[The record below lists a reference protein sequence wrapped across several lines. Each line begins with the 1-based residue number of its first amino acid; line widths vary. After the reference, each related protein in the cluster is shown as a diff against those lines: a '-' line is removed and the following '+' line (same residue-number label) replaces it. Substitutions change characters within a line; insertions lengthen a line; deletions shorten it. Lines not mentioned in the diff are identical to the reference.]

1 MAVSQVLTLTEV
13 AGSPSVANNTSR
25 VQIKWTSTQ
34 TGTSYNLNTRTAKYW
49 VSINGGAATEYAVS
63 YTLPKGTTTT
73 ILDTTI
79 TVPHRDDGS
88 GTITVATWMDTRIS
102 AGVVEKSQSL
112 TLTTIAR
119 ASAITSAANVTL
131 GNACSVSWTP
141 NSTAFRYKLRFSL
154 GSWNYTTGAIH
165 PNKTSSYTYT
175 GYTIPIADV
184 AKQILNSF
192 TGRMTVT
199 LYTYSNSGATTQ
211 VGSADSETFTVTVPT
226 SEAPIVSMSLSPV
239 HTLPEQFN
247 GLYIQGLSKVKA
259 ALSADALHDATI
271 KYYNMAVE
279 GKTYGADE
287 DYTSG
292 YLTNS
297 GTISVSGHA
306 VDSRDYGGYTP
317 GSVVVIPYANPK
329 IQNVTATRCDASGNP
344 SDGGTYLKI
353 TAKRSYYPVVSNDVQ
368 KNFCE
373 IRYRY
378 KVESDRYYSDWV
390 TILAG
395 DNLSSDEVVTGPLL
409 AGNFLATNTYQVEV
423 QAIDDV
429 GKTATSTIV
438 IPTDKVYWHRDG
450 VHNALGLGK
459 YNEKENA
466 LDSAWDFYMNGNK
479 ITGLPIPV
487 DDTDAVPKAYA
498 APADV
503 QMKRNLN
510 AIGWYKIGIITANMC
525 SVITLTIGG
534 VFQNN
539 QASPAVVDI
548 ATQYNDARIHTILPS
563 TVSNQISHIGVII
576 EGPKQ
581 FGVYAY
587 YNSAKENPVHI
598 NVHPSMGTFQSTDWV
613 ISTVSDGDMAAAVA
627 LNVGLLT
634 NCIVE
639 EGTNGIWKYR
649 KWSDGTAECRGI
661 HVQNNVAVTTAW
673 GYLYESP
680 GYVVDLP
687 SGLFKDT
694 PQFSITLSGG
704 GGAMLETY
712 SKGSATQT
720 PHMCVVRPTAVTID
734 TVNTSI
740 VAYGRWK

>member
-13 AGSPSVANNTSR
+13 EGSPSAITNTSQVR
-25 VQIKWTSTQ
+25 ILWQSTQ
-34 TGTSYNLNTRTAKYW
+34 TGDSRNDYTRTAKYW
-49 VSINGGAATEYAVS
+49 VSINGGTGTEYSVS
-63 YTLPKGTTTT
+63 YTLPKGTTAT

-79 TVPHRDDGS
+79 TVPHKDDGS
-88 GTITVATWMDTRIS
+88 GTITVATWMNTNIS
-102 AGVVEKSQSL
+102 AGVVEKSQTL

-119 ASAITSAANVTL
+119 ASTIDSAANVTL
-131 GNACSVSWTP
+131 GNACSVKWTP
-141 NSTAFRYKLRFSL
+141 RSTSFWYKLKFSL
-154 GSWNYTTGAIH
+154 GSWSYTTAAIH
-165 PNKTSSYTYT
+165 PNKTSAYTYT

-184 AKQILNSF
+184 AKRMLNSYNG
-192 TGRMTVT
+192 TMTAT
-199 LYTYSNSGATTQ
+199 LYTYSNSGTTTQ

-239 HTLPEQFN
+239 HTLPDKFA

-259 ALSADALHDATI
+259 VISADGLHDATI
-271 KYYNMAVE
+271 KYYNMTTG
-279 GKTYGADE
+279 GKTYGASDN
-287 DYTSG
+287 YTSE

-297 GTISVSGHA
+297 GVISVVGHA
-306 VDSRDYGGYTP
+306 VDSRDYGGYDDEEIT
-317 GSVVVIPYANPK
+317 VIPYANPK
-329 IQNVTATRCDASGNP
+329 IQNVTAIRCDANGNP

-353 TAKRSYYPVVSNDVQ
+353 TAKRSYHPVVSNNVQ
-368 KNFCE
+368 KNFCQ

-390 TILAG
+390 TILTG

-409 AGNFLATNTYQVEV
+409 AGKLLATNTYMIEV
-423 QAIDDV
+423 QAADDI
-429 GKTATSTIV
+429 GKTATSPVV

-450 VHNALGLGK
+450 VNNALGLGK

-466 LDSAWDFYMNGNK
+466 LDSAWDFYMNGHK
-479 ITGLPIPV
+479 ITGLTMPV

-498 APADV
+498 APADI
-503 QMKRNLN
+503 QLKKNLN
-510 AIGWYKIGIITANMC
+510 ATGWYKIGTITADMC
-525 SVITLTIGG
+525 SVMTLTIGG

-548 ATQYNDARIHTILPS
+548 ATQYNDARIYTILPS
-563 TVSNQISHIGVII
+563 SASNQISHIGVVI
-576 EGPKQ
+576 EGVKQ
-581 FGVYAY
+581 FGVYAN
-587 YNSAKENPVHI
+587 YNSTKENPVHV
-598 NVHPSMGTFQSTDWV
+598 NVHPSMGKFQAADLV
-613 ISTVSDGDMAAAVA
+613 ASTVSDGDMAVAVA
-627 LNVGLLT
+627 LNAGLLSA
-634 NCIVE
+634 CIVA
-639 EGTNGIWKYR
+639 EGTDGIWKYR

-661 HVQNNVAVTTAW
+661 YVQNNVAVTTAW
-673 GYLYESP
+673 GYLYESD
-680 GYVVDLP
+680 GYNANLP
-687 SGLFKDT
+687 SGLFAET

-720 PHMCVVRPTAVTID
+720 PHMCVVRPTPTTID